1 MHYARADYSV
11 VVKNT
16 YFRTHGPRGRNSLEK
31 WTDHHLEAELKF
43 AHLFHDGTKESHD
56 GIARLEIGGKC
67 AGELHADAHRRL
79 HATVKWAER
88 LP

>member
-1 MHYARADYSV
+1 MQYARADYSV

-43 AHLFHDGTKESHD
+43 AHLFHDGTKEWPTDMCVRGLMPLSGCD
-56 GIARLEIGGKC
+56 ERPLLKPGGHLS
-67 AGELHADAHRRL
+67 EHRPPR
-79 HATVKWAER
+79 
-88 LP
+88 